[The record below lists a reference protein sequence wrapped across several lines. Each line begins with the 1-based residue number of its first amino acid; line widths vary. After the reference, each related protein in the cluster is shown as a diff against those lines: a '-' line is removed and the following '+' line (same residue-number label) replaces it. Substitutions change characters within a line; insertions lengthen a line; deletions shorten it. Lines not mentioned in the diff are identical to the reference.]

1 MSPIHQIPFAALGMG
16 AAFTV
21 LWGVADPVAAFSK
34 AEAAVQ
40 YEEELTRP
48 TGTNWG
54 FPGYRAEYEV
64 SDPEIAEILQGKN
77 GEYCVR
83 LIKPG
88 DVVVKVTFYSEGER
102 LEPEYYH
109 FHVTGTAVD
118 DTAFD
123 WGNFAMDVIRLTNE
137 ERAKVGVKPL
147 RAAFDLSEEA
157 AIRAG
162 EVSKVYSHTRPDGT
176 SFSTVFEEGS
186 YETVGENLQAG
197 ASTPEEA
204 IRQWMNSP
212 SHRENTLSEEY
223 EELGVGYIYVP
234 ESKYKHYWVQIF
246 CR

>member
-1 MSPIHQIPFAALGMG
+1 MEKKRSVKMVLVLLVLCLFGMCG
-16 AAFTV
+16 
-21 LWGVADPVAAFSK
+21 WDE

-77 GEYCVR
+77 GEYR
-83 LIKPG
+83 IHLIKPG
-88 DVVVKVTFYSEGER
+88 DVVVKVTFFSEGER
-102 LEPEYYH
+102 LEPEYYL

-123 WGNFAMDVIRLTNE
+123 WGTFAADVIRLVNE

-162 EVSKVYSHTRPDGT
+162 EVSEVYSHTRPDGT
-176 SFSTVFEEGS
+176 PFSTVFEEGS
-186 YETVGENLQAG
+186 YEAVGENLQAG

-212 SHRENTLSEEY
+212 SHRENILSEEY

-234 ESKYKHYWVQIF
+234 ESKYKHYWVQLF
-246 CR
+246 RR